1 MTEFIQTLKK
11 AAVEAVEQT
20 KPCSILFG
28 KVISDVPLAIR
39 VDAKVILRQNN
50 VILLAGVVPEEGD
63 VLALIS
69 QKGGGRYVVLGKVG
83 G

>member
-20 KPCSILFG
+20 KPCSVLFG
-28 KVISDVPLAIR
+28 KVISDTPLAIR
-39 VDAKVILRQNN
+39 LDATVVLGRRN
-50 VILLAGVVPEEGD
+50 VILLAGTEPEEGD
-63 VLALIS
+63 VLAMIS

-83 G
+83 

>member
-28 KVISDVPLAIR
+28 RVTSDDPLVIHL
-39 VDAKVILRQNN
+39 DAKVALGQKN
-50 VILLAGVVPEEGD
+50 VILLAGIVPEED
-63 VLALIS
+63 DILVLIS

-83 G
+83 